1 VDHESGG
8 EDDENEYLDIEP
20 HAVVQDENGDAEDAE
35 KENNEEAAAMQ
46 VDSPAKMSNAP
57 ATETHKPSPERPA
70 LFAQIFDLDGAND
83 EPLPEVSYPTLSKD
97 EPSPPATIPDEQTV
111 SQNSD
116 TQLQWGSNAQLPT
129 PADTQLSEKVLS
141 PDASFSSTAEVLHMT
156 EEQQSISHEKHIDAR
171 ESVSKADMESKDAKT
186 DIQDLAVNFVESGS
200 TETMEITEGTAG
212 FTIEEIA
219 GEGQTDEMEITI
231 TEKAAAV
238 SQDSEQMAIDEA
250 APEET
255 IDEDI
260 EVSATEEAPSIS
272 IPENEDETKR
282 RDYSETATTDE
293 ALMEEITTDYVAQQ
307 RNGHIESALEE
318 PKFTVNAPRRSHRR
332 IRSTSKSIANAKEK
346 PTISAANF
354 KEKPV
359 ISSANTEENERP
371 GTTVNTRANT
381 KENGRPRTPV
391 NTRGARRK
399 SILDDQLSPM
409 VVLDSRATPKGHDAS
424 AELALQ
430 ADDSPSKPL
439 HDLRKQPVTDL
450 KLLLSR
456 HLRTELS
463 EFTSLKV
470 LRYHIKQKLDVLA
483 VATTTPPEPQR
494 AKGGP
499 RHYSVTF
506 NITDPS
512 IAPSGVTEVQVFR
525 PYKDALPNVEAG
537 DGILLRNFQVV
548 SVKRGFA
555 LQSLQAEGSSWAVFK
570 ESEDPEIRG
579 PPVELGVREKNHV
592 VSLKDWYQ
600 RLDSLSV
607 QKINRANADKGK
619 S

>member
-1 VDHESGG
+1 
-8 EDDENEYLDIEP
+8 
-20 HAVVQDENGDAEDAE
+20 
-35 KENNEEAAAMQ
+35 
-46 VDSPAKMSNAP
+46 
-57 ATETHKPSPERPA
+57 
-70 LFAQIFDLDGAND
+70 
-83 EPLPEVSYPTLSKD
+83 
-97 EPSPPATIPDEQTV
+97 
-111 SQNSD
+111 
-116 TQLQWGSNAQLPT
+116 
-129 PADTQLSEKVLS
+129 
-141 PDASFSSTAEVLHMT
+141 
-156 EEQQSISHEKHIDAR
+156 
-171 ESVSKADMESKDAKT
+171 
-186 DIQDLAVNFVESGS
+186 
-200 TETMEITEGTAG
+200 
-212 FTIEEIA
+212 
-219 GEGQTDEMEITI
+219 
-231 TEKAAAV
+231 
-238 SQDSEQMAIDEA
+238 
-250 APEET
+250 
-255 IDEDI
+255 
-260 EVSATEEAPSIS
+260 
-272 IPENEDETKR
+272 
-282 RDYSETATTDE
+282 
-293 ALMEEITTDYVAQQ
+293 
-307 RNGHIESALEE
+307 
-318 PKFTVNAPRRSHRR
+318 
-332 IRSTSKSIANAKEK
+332 
-346 PTISAANF
+346 
-354 KEKPV
+354 
-359 ISSANTEENERP
+359 
-371 GTTVNTRANT
+371 
-381 KENGRPRTPV
+381 
-391 NTRGARRK
+391 
-399 SILDDQLSPM
+399 M